1 MKVDESEFVLAD
13 IPGLIEGAAE
23 GRGLGHEFLRHVE
36 RAMVLVVLLDPSP
49 LQERTVEDQYDVLLA
64 ELEGHS
70 PDLLH
75 RPRVVAVTKADLVAD
90 PPLGNLADRVAGLHH
105 ISSATHD
112 GIDGLMYAIAS
123 VVDRTAR
130 ELPEREGYILHR
142 PVPAPF
148 ELHRRG
154 DDWELTGKAVS
165 RAVNLA
171 DLTIPDAADL
181 AAERLRR
188 VGVYAALEAAGAIP
202 GDTVRIGALEFEYL
216 PDVPW
221 EDDDDWF
228 EDEEE

>member
-1 MKVDESEFVLAD
+1 
-13 IPGLIEGAAE
+13 
-23 GRGLGHEFLRHVE
+23 
-36 RAMVLVVLLDPSP
+36 
-49 LQERTVEDQYDVLLA
+49 
-64 ELEGHS
+64 
-70 PDLLH
+70 
-75 RPRVVAVTKADLVAD
+75 
-90 PPLGNLADRVAGLHH
+90 
-105 ISSATHD
+105 
-112 GIDGLMYAIAS
+112 MYSIAS

-130 ELPEREGYILHR
+130 VLPEREGYILHR

-154 DDWELTGKAVS
+154 DGWELTGKAVS

-188 VGVYAALEAAGAIP
+188 VGVYTALEAAGAFP
-202 GDTVRIGALEFEYL
+202 GDTVRIGELEFEYL
-216 PDVPW
+216 PEVPW